1 MSLSPLHF
9 FIKPKFSFNSHLSLS
24 LSFSSTFISQ
34 FLIIFFI
41 PKSIPFLF
49 LLYSTFGSVV
59 NNIYIMMMKKCKPKP
74 SKISI
79 QTTIDWE
86 VRPGGMLVQKR
97 VVGSDSDPDTSP
109 IINIKVS
116 HDSYHHHLSLP
127 SHSTFGDLKK
137 ILTRET
143 NLEAKDQ
150 RLLFRGKE
158 KSDDECL
165 DMAGVRD
172 MSKVILLEDP
182 ASKERK
188 LVDKSKNRGKLQTY
202 DAVVKVRAEVD
213 RLAYKVVA
221 LETSAKN
228 GIKIVDKE
236 IEVLAE
242 LLMKELLKLDGIEA
256 EGEAK
261 AQRRIE
267 VRRVQGFV
275 DTLDNL
281 KLMKSTKNHFD
292 KRVFSPAVSV
302 TTKWETFDSGVG
314 SLNTPNHVQTS
325 TKITEEWEQF
335 E

>member
-1 MSLSPLHF
+1 MM
-9 FIKPKFSFNSHLSLS
+9 KT
-24 LSFSSTFISQ
+24 SSTTCLKKSK
-34 FLIIFFI
+34 
-41 PKSIPFLF
+41 PKSIE
-49 LLYSTFGSVV
+49 
-59 NNIYIMMMKKCKPKP
+59 
-74 SKISI
+74 
-79 QTTIDWE
+79 TTIDWE

-97 VVGSDSDPDTSP
+97 VVGSDSDSDTSP
-109 IINIKVS
+109 FINIKVS

-143 NLEAKDQ
+143 KLEAKDQ

-158 KSDDECL
+158 KGDDECL

-188 LVDKSKNRGKLQTY
+188 LVDKSKNRAKLQAY
-202 DAVVKVRAEVD
+202 DAVVTVRAEVD
-213 RLAYKVVA
+213 KLANKVVA
-221 LETSAKN
+221 LETTAKY
-228 GIKIVDKE
+228 GIKIVGKE
-236 IEVLAE
+236 VEVLTE

-281 KLMKSTKNHFD
+281 KLIIRTKNHFD
-292 KRVFSPAVSV
+292 KRVLPAVTV
-302 TTKWETFDSGVG
+302 TTKWETFDSGIG
-314 SLNTPNHVQTS
+314 SLNAPNNVQTS

>member
-1 MSLSPLHF
+1 MMVKTSSTTKS
-9 FIKPKFSFNSHLSLS
+9 KPKP
-24 LSFSSTFISQ
+24 
-34 FLIIFFI
+34 
-41 PKSIPFLF
+41 PKSIE
-49 LLYSTFGSVV
+49 
-59 NNIYIMMMKKCKPKP
+59 
-74 SKISI
+74 
-79 QTTIDWE
+79 TTIDWE

-97 VVGSDSDPDTSP
+97 VVGSDSDPDISP

-116 HDSYHHHLSLP
+116 HDSYHHHISIP

-137 ILTRET
+137 MLARET
-143 NLEAKDQ
+143 KLEAKDQ

-158 KSDDECL
+158 KGDDECL
-165 DMAGVRD
+165 DMAGVKD

-188 LVDKSKNRGKLQTY
+188 LLDKSKNRAQLQAY
-202 DAVVKVRAEVD
+202 DAVAKVRA
-213 RLAYKVVA
+213 
-221 LETSAKN
+221 ETSAKN
-228 GIKIVDKE
+228 GIKIVDKDV
-236 IEVLAE
+236 EVLTE

-281 KLMKSTKNHFD
+281 KLMKSTKTHVD
-292 KRVFSPAVSV
+292 KRVLPAASV

-314 SLNTPNHVQTS
+314 SLNAPNHVQTS
-325 TKITEEWEQF
+325 TKITKEWEQF

>member
-1 MSLSPLHF
+1 
-9 FIKPKFSFNSHLSLS
+9 
-24 LSFSSTFISQ
+24 
-34 FLIIFFI
+34 
-41 PKSIPFLF
+41 
-49 LLYSTFGSVV
+49 
-59 NNIYIMMMKKCKPKP
+59 MMMKISSTTCSRKSSKPKVAK
-74 SKISI
+74 SSI

-97 VVGSDSDPDTSP
+97 VNGSDSDFDSDPP

-116 HDSYHHHLSLP
+116 HDSYYHHLSLP

-143 NLEAKDQ
+143 KLEAKDQ

-158 KSDDECL
+158 KGDDECL

-188 LVDKSKNRGKLQTY
+188 LVDKTKNHGTLHAY
-202 DAVVKVRAEVD
+202 DAVMKVRAEVD
-213 RLAYKVVA
+213 KLADKVVA
-221 LETSAKN
+221 LDTTAKN
-228 GIKIVDKE
+228 GIKIADKE
-236 IEVLAE
+236 VEVLTE

-281 KLMKSTKNHFD
+281 KMTEIDID
-292 KRVFSPAVSV
+292 KRVLPAVSV
-302 TTKWETFDSGVG
+302 TTKWEMFDSEIGG
-314 SLNTPNHVQTS
+314 LNTSNRIPTS
-325 TKITEEWEQF
+325 TKITKEWEKF

>member
-1 MSLSPLHF
+1 MM
-9 FIKPKFSFNSHLSLS
+9 KA
-24 LSFSSTFISQ
+24 SSTTSS
-34 FLIIFFI
+34 
-41 PKSIPFLF
+41 KR
-49 LLYSTFGSVV
+49 
-59 NNIYIMMMKKCKPKP
+59 CKPKA
-74 SKISI
+74 KLIE
-79 QTTIDWE
+79 TTIDWE

-97 VVGSDSDPDTSP
+97 VVGSDSDHTTSP
-109 IINIKVS
+109 IINITVS
-116 HDSYHHHLSLP
+116 HDSYYHHLSLP

-137 ILTRET
+137 ILAGET
-143 NLEAKDQ
+143 ELEAKDQ

-165 DMAGVRD
+165 DMAGVKD

-188 LVDKSKNRGKLQTY
+188 LVDKTNNRAKVQPY
-202 DAVVKVRAEVD
+202 DAVVKVKAEVD
-213 RLAYKVVA
+213 KLADKVVA
-221 LETSAKN
+221 LETWAKN

-236 IEVLAE
+236 VEVLTE

-267 VRRVQGFV
+267 VCRVQGFV

-281 KLMKSTKNHFD
+281 KLIKSTKNQFD
-292 KRVFSPAVSV
+292 KRVLPAVSV

-314 SLNTPNHVQTS
+314 SLNAPNHVRTS
-325 TKITEEWEQF
+325 TKITKEWEQF